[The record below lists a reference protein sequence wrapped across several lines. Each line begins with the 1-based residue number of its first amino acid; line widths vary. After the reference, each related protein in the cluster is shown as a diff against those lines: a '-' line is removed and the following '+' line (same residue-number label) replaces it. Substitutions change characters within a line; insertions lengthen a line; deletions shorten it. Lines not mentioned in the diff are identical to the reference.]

1 VTALTPVYG
10 LPYPDALDAPCDF
23 PEDWCAFTVAVD
35 GVLDRFE
42 LGAQRVIPAIP
53 IAKVMITSQVVVPE
67 GAAFPFD
74 TVAVDTAGWT
84 NFDADNR
91 IITVSR
97 TARYSVV
104 GAAILAPSG
113 TANSSYMLFFNG
125 ISNNDVEALCRNTQD
140 IGITSQS
147 EAQTISAGTD
157 VAMFVTRNG
166 SSGSITI
173 RSASLTVFWHADEE
187 RP

>member
-1 VTALTPVYG
+1 MTALTPVYG

-53 IAKVMITSQVVVPE
+53 IAKVMITSQVVIAE
-67 GAAFPFD
+67 GAAFPWD
-74 TVAVDTAGWT
+74 AVAVDTAGWT
-84 NFDADNR
+84 DFDADNR

-104 GAAILAPSG
+104 GAAILAPTG
-113 TANSSYMLFFNG
+113 VANSSYILSFTG
-125 ISNNDVEALCRNTQD
+125 VSNNDVEALCRNTQD
-140 IGITSQS
+140 IGITTQT
-147 EAQTISAGTD
+147 EAQTLTAGTD
-157 VAMFVTRNG
+157 VAMFVIRNG
-166 SSGSITI
+166 SAGNITI